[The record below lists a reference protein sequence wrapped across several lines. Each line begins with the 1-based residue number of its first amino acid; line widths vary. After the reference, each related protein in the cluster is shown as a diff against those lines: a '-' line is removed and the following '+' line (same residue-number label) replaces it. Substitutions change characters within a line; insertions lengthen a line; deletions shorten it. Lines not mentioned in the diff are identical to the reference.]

1 MSYRNPYKGL
11 LLIVGVGVCKIMS
24 EKKEEMASDKLL
36 SCTFLSDVLCSFRKD
51 EKFGVMGRCLKCE
64 HYARFIREMD
74 KEDEE
79 MDKEVEDA
87 FANPEKYL
95 AGQVNDTR

>member
-1 MSYRNPYKGL
+1 
-11 LLIVGVGVCKIMS
+11 
-24 EKKEEMASDKLL
+24 
-36 SCTFLSDVLCSFRKD
+36 
-51 EKFGVMGRCLKCE
+51 
-64 HYARFIREMD
+64 MD

-95 AGQVNDTR
+95 RGQDDDGR

>member
-1 MSYRNPYKGL
+1 MSP
-11 LLIVGVGVCKIMS
+11 S
-24 EKKEEMASDKLL
+24 EKLFACAFLL
-36 SCTFLSDVLCSFRKD
+36 DVLCSYRKS
-51 EKFGVMGRCLKCE
+51 EKCGVMGRCLKCE
-64 HYARFIREMD
+64 HYMRFIREMD

-95 AGQVNDTR
+95 RGQDDDRR

>member
-1 MSYRNPYKGL
+1 MT
-11 LLIVGVGVCKIMS
+11 CS
-24 EKKEEMASDKLL
+24 EKLL
-36 SCTFLSDVLCSFRKD
+36 SCAFLLDVLCSYRKS
-51 EKFGVMGRCLKCE
+51 EKSGVMGRCLKCE

-87 FANPEKYL
+87 FANPKKYL
-95 AGQVNDTR
+95 RGQDIDRR

>member
-1 MSYRNPYKGL
+1 
-11 LLIVGVGVCKIMS
+11 
-24 EKKEEMASDKLL
+24 MASAEKLL
-36 SCTFLSDVLCSFRKD
+36 PCAFLLDVLCSYRKS
-51 EKFGVMGRCLKCE
+51 EKSGVMGRCLKCE
-64 HYARFIREMD
+64 HYMRFIREMD

-95 AGQVNDTR
+95 RGQEDDRR

>member
-1 MSYRNPYKGL
+1 LKSD
-11 LLIVGVGVCKIMS
+11 VEGVYGMGSS
-24 EKKEEMASDKLL
+24 EKLL
-36 SCTFLSDVLCSFRKD
+36 SCVFLPDVVCSYRKS

-79 MDKEVEDA
+79 MDREVEDA

-95 AGQVNDTR
+95 RGELGKW